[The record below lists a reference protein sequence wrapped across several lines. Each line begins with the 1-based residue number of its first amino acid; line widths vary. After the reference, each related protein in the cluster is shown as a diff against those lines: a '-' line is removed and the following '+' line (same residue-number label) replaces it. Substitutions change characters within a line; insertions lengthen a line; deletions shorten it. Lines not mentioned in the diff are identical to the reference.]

1 MNITSKEG
9 VFNQLHLL
17 YKKYS
22 AIAKQALPQKQPSS
36 LNYIRHVLQWD
47 VNPRAGIVPVL
58 SLQKKMLLPQGISRN
73 DMYITNVMSGKIST
87 TNAILFDFRYLYEVD
102 SKGNRRISQKQSLLL
117 LEIYPK
123 SVPHFWFS
131 ERSWA
136 DHSMLKRG
144 WITGILA
151 NNLMIQGPEAPPIR
165 HLFEEEAVQYY
176 DHNLHV
182 QLRGNGRWV
191 LIEIKTKKKGNKRT
205 KEQVLDFIAE
215 GKYFLELI
223 EQENI
228 S

>member
-1 MNITSKEG
+1 MNITSKGG
-9 VFNQLHLL
+9 VFKQLHLL

-47 VNPRAGIVPVL
+47 VNPRADIIPVM
-58 SLQKKMLLPQGISRN
+58 SLQSKMLLPQGVPRN
-73 DMYITNVMSGKIST
+73 HMYITNVMSGKIST
-87 TNAILFDFRYLYEVD
+87 VNAILFDFRYLYEID
-102 SKGNRRISQKQSLLL
+102 TKGNKRMSANQTLLL
-117 LEIYPK
+117 LDLTPK

-136 DHSMLKRG
+136 DQGMLKRG

-191 LIEIKTKKKGNKRT
+191 LIEIKSKNKRT
-205 KEQVLDFIAE
+205 KEQVLDSIAE

-223 EQENI
+223 ERGDI